1 MKSNSKCIKIA
12 VLLLLFGL
20 IIPLNAGAENLK
32 IGAMRLGTSWYVFGA
47 SFAKIFQEVLPPGS
61 NVEVIARGGGVANP
75 VAVNQG
81 KVGLG
86 IATVATSVWAL
97 NGHPV
102 VYKGTKYPDIRA
114 LVGGLNSIWVTAMM
128 TEDYIK
134 KTGNDTLEKA
144 LLATK
149 DAPRIAMKPAGS
161 SIPVVVD
168 MLFEAIGTNRE
179 KIESHGGKIIQVGAS
194 QIPGL
199 LRDGRADLYFEGAT
213 AGHPAIT
220 EASLTTEL
228 RFMDFPDDALAKLS
242 KEGLNPLPMP
252 KFFKGQTGPTK
263 AVDLGNLL
271 IVNKD
276 MSEEMAYLLTK
287 TICENKETLGE
298 AHKALKNFDPK
309 LAGTPGRTGIP
320 LHPGALKYYKEQGW
334 L

>member
-1 MKSNSKCIKIA
+1 MKSRSNIVKIA
-12 VLLLLFGL
+12 TLLFLIGL
-20 IIPLNAGAENLK
+20 FVPLNAGAENLK
-32 IGAMRLGTSWYVFGA
+32 IGAMRLGTTWYVLGA
-47 SFAKIFQEVLPPGS
+47 SFAKVFEEALPAES

-75 VAVNQG
+75 VAVNEG
-81 KVGLG
+81 KVDVA
-86 IATVATSVWAL
+86 IATVATAVWAY

-102 VYKGTKYPDIRA
+102 VYKGTKYPNIRA
-114 LVGGLNSIWVTAMM
+114 LVGGLNSIWVTAMV

-144 LLATK
+144 LLAAK

-168 MLFEAIGTNRE
+168 MLFNAMGTNRE
-179 KIESHGGKIIQVGAS
+179 EIESHGGKIIQVGAK

-228 RFMDFPDDALAKLS
+228 RFLDFPGDALTKLS

-252 KFFKGQTGPTK
+252 EFFKGQTGPTK
-263 AVDLGNLL
+263 AVDLGTLL

-287 TICENKETLGE
+287 TICENTETLGE

-309 LAGTPGRTGIP
+309 IAGKPGRTGIP